1 MNKYAVRAV
10 VALLTFLIGVSMY
23 TAMFS
28 RHRKVT
34 TVIMPLA
41 NARNCYGLVS
51 VESHSQGPVR
61 LAVDQAACTHLSTT
75 VRFTLENISDKPIV
89 KYEVRGLRTQGP
101 TISNNVNLT
110 SEFDNAMEPHEIRTE
125 VIEERSDSAGQLTGF
140 QVVLWSV
147 TFADGTTW
155 SR

>member
-51 VESHSQGPVR
+51 VESHSQAPVR

-89 KYEVRGLRTQGP
+89 K
-101 TISNNVNLT
+101 
-110 SEFDNAMEPHEIRTE
+110 
-125 VIEERSDSAGQLTGF
+125 
-140 QVVLWSV
+140 
-147 TFADGTTW
+147 
-155 SR
+155 